1 MNDFTF
7 MSSSVSALA
16 AVIGFEERQYNGSE
30 SDGEIQVAV
39 AVLRGELSGPVVV
52 RISTMDGTALS
63 GSDYESVNITITF
76 DPDNTRILVPVPVL
90 EDDIDEEDED
100 ILARLGLE
108 PGGGNQN
115 IQISPDEATLVI
127 VDDDSKFELVI
138 RSWI

>member
-1 MNDFTF
+1 M
-7 MSSSVSALA
+7 
-16 AVIGFEERQYNGSE
+16 
-30 SDGEIQVAV
+30 AV

-63 GSDYESVNITITF
+63 GSDYESVNTTITF

-108 PGGGNQN
+108 PGGGDQN
-115 IQISPDEATLVI
+115 VQISPDEAKLLI
-127 VDDDSKFELVI
+127 IDDDSKLTKSNFHC
-138 RSWI
+138 